1 MTTEQLNYL
10 IFVVVLFG
18 LAGGVIGYVLIA
30 LLQQIRDLL
39 NTSLMRES
47 ERRGWTSKGHH

>member
-1 MTTEQLNYL
+1 MTPDQTNYL
-10 IFVVVLFG
+10 LFFMALFG

-39 NTSLMRES
+39 NTMVMRES
-47 ERRGWTSKGHH
+47 ERRGWKQGE